1 MSSEF
6 GSAKHRPNRSAKF
19 AIRPFHPCSG
29 IACMNISSN
38 KGGLSC
44 LTPPP
49 RFTFFQCR
57 GEDLFAF
64 SHDITGANIPRS
76 PCTQGWIFCE
86 QFELGPR
93 ARSSSNNGRA
103 NPEGDRKQRILR
115 LAWLERFIRPAEP
128 PARLTEGNICH
139 RPEPMLR
146 SGTMALRS
154 GARSCLRTKPRS
166 CPSTE
171 VSRSSRRH
179 FSVVP
184 RRRPKASK
192 VSITQATTC

>member
-1 MSSEF
+1 
-6 GSAKHRPNRSAKF
+6 
-19 AIRPFHPCSG
+19 
-29 IACMNISSN
+29 
-38 KGGLSC
+38 

-86 QFELGPR
+86 QFELGPG

-139 RPEPMLR
+139 RPEAHVAVGNNGLTLR
-146 SGTMALRS
+146 SALLLAHETSQLSFNRGIKKQPQALFS
-154 GARSCLRTKPRS
+154 RAA
-166 CPSTE
+166 PSAE
-171 VSRSSRRH
+171 SQQS
-179 FSVVP
+179 
-184 RRRPKASK
+184 
-192 VSITQATTC
+192 